1 MRQKASRAVL
11 LTVAKLHVQH
21 LVELWVFLAA
31 LCGVAIDTSS
41 AACVAA
47 GKDKLVQA
55 LHAEYEAAQQRGHLP
70 LQVWSVL
77 QAVLTSGLGEQ
88 RPDILAA
95 AMLGDP
101 LYALAEVVAANADER
116 ALRLYRTL
124 RPQAVQEDCTLG

>member
-47 GKDKLVQA
+47 GKGELVQA
-55 LHAEYEAAQQRGHLP
+55 LHAEYEAAHQRL
-70 LQVWSVL
+70 
-77 QAVLTSGLGEQ
+77 
-88 RPDILAA
+88 
-95 AMLGDP
+95 
-101 LYALAEVVAANADER
+101 
-116 ALRLYRTL
+116 
-124 RPQAVQEDCTLG
+124 